1 MIPVDAGGWGLGWAA
16 DDSGR
21 LHQLGLGP
29 EGHEAEASTGV
40 HWYPDAHPC
49 WGDSDPFRQA
59 ALRVTHHD
67 GTLTT
72 RLRLDG
78 VETAERRDGRS
89 GVHTVVATRDEV
101 FDLLVEHHFLTH
113 PDSGVLEQWVEVSNG
128 EPAPVRLHDYDSIAP
143 FLLVGEEARITQFG
157 GSGWADEWR
166 WNTRTLD
173 PGLTTLASL
182 GGIQPH
188 LQRAPMLLAHPD
200 DRTCIGF
207 SIEWSGNTRFDLD
220 VRPGP
225 APGDLRTLRLRAGAN
240 PYGAD
245 YLLESGERFVAP
257 AVAWTWA
264 DSSDEVA
271 SRFHRWTRAVVLRDP
286 QRLRPVVIN
295 NWEATGMAFDEARLE
310 SLIQRA
316 GELDAEVFLLD
327 DGWFGG
333 EFPRD
338 DDTQGLGDWDPD
350 PAKLPSGVAPLVEA
364 CDRSGLRFGI
374 WVEPEMVNPRSELY
388 RRHPDWVIR
397 DRREPRE
404 HRQQLALDPIRDEVR
419 DFEVE
424 VFDRVLAMGPGTSY
438 VKWDVNRPITEPGST
453 ALGPER
459 QSNVFVDNVRATW
472 EVMDRVVQR
481 HPEVELML
489 CASGGGRTDHASL
502 RRFHE
507 FWTSDNTDPVTR
519 VRMQWACSHFF
530 PPQVMAAHVTRWGQ
544 RPVEFA
550 CAVALS
556 TRSAMPSSPPAG
568 GRWRWPAAV
577 AGCSSWGRWSTS
589 CHPWRARTAR
599 VPPSHTML
607 VPARLDPARARSCS
621 PTSWRSR
628 PAMPPAS
635 ACRGSTGT
643 APTGSR
649 RPTCSPM
656 TPSRAGSS
664 PAPCWPR
671 RGCRGHWLIPVP
683 RVSGRSHRSP
693 QGRHHPGREDSAEGG
708 QPLSTTS
715 PSMRSAFVS
724 FARNEDSWA
733 MKW

>member
-78 VETAERRDGRS
+78 VETAERQDGRA
-89 GVHTVVATRDEV
+89 GVHTVVVTRDEV

-245 YLLESGERFVAP
+245 YLLEPGERFVAP

-264 DSSDEVA
+264 GSSDEVA

-286 QRLRPVVIN
+286 QRLRPVVVN

-453 ALGPER
+453 ALAPER

-556 TRSAMPSSPPAG
+556 
-568 GRWRWPAAV
+568 GRFGLDVDLDSLSDAEFATCRRAV
-577 AGCSSWGRWSTS
+577 ALARRRGRVLQLGEVEHIVSPVEGPDRSRAALAHHARSGAAGSGEGSVVFAYQLEEPTGDAPRIRVQGLDGDCTYRLEATDLLS
-589 CHPWRARTAR
+589 DDPVESRLLTGTVLAEEGLPWPLVDPCTAR
-599 VPPSHTML
+599 VWE
-607 VPARLDPARARSCS
+607 V
-621 PTSWRSR
+621 
-628 PAMPPAS
+628 
-635 ACRGSTGT
+635 
-643 APTGSR
+643 
-649 RPTCSPM
+649 
-656 TPSRAGSS
+656 TPVAAG
-664 PAPCWPR
+664 
-671 RGCRGHWLIPVP
+671 
-683 RVSGRSHRSP
+683 
-693 QGRHHPGREDSAEGG
+693 
-708 QPLSTTS
+708 
-715 PSMRSAFVS
+715 
-724 FARNEDSWA
+724 
-733 MKW
+733 